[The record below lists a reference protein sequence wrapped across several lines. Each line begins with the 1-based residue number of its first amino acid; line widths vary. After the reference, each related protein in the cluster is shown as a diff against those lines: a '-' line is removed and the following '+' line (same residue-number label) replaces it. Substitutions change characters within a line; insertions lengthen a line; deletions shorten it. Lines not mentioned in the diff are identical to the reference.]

1 MLKQIS
7 AIITVLILTLGFA
20 STSEA
25 ATPRSMWVENE
36 IYQYNHQFAS
46 QLPQELATKMQ
57 KMAASPFAF
66 YRGTAHIFYR
76 DMPTLAASGFVNS
89 PTSAIWLEGDMHM
102 QNLGGMRDSNDNN
115 VFDTTDFDEGYLGP
129 YVWDLRRMAVSIL
142 LAAKENGFSSSDG
155 QDIVKNF
162 LDAYLNKMKDFKGT
176 NDELSYRLEES
187 NTNGVVKDLIQKAA
201 GKSRSS
207 LLNKYTLL
215 NSSGDRLFQTTSELQ
230 PVSNSTY
237 SNITTAISS
246 YIASIPSSKRYSN
259 NYYAL
264 KDIRLKLGSGI
275 GSLGKY
281 RYYLLIEGPSPAT
294 NDDRILEMKQQST
307 SAVAIAS
314 PGLLPSSVYHHHQG
328 TRVTIATKAMLA
340 DTDPLVGYATVSD
353 IPFMVHE
360 KSPYEVDFD
369 YTLLTT
375 KSKFMDAM
383 AYAGKVVAKNHAIS
397 DKDYDAAIVP
407 VSVDKEVADITSGN
421 QSGFKDE
428 IVNFALDYATQVEYD
443 YGSFKDAYNRNTVWL
458 KGKGQRGKVSN
469 TSKSLYP
476 LTFSQTTREVHT
488 AYPNRIAY
496 NRGVTLY

>member
-7 AIITVLILTLGFA
+7 AIITALILTLGFA
-20 STSEA
+20 STSQA
-25 ATPRSMWVENE
+25 ATPRSTWVENE
-36 IYQYNHQFAS
+36 IYQYNHPFAS
-46 QLPQELATKMQ
+46 QLPQELTTKMQ
-57 KMAASPFAF
+57 KMTASPFAF

-76 DMPTLAASGFVNS
+76 DMQTLPGSGFVNS
-89 PTSAIWLEGDMHM
+89 SISAIWLEGDMHM

-142 LAAKENGFSSSDG
+142 LAAKENGFSSGDA
-155 QDIVKNF
+155 QDIVRNF
-162 LDAYLNKMKDFKGT
+162 LDAYLNKMSDFKGT

-201 GKSRSS
+201 GKNRSS

-215 NSSGDRLFQTTSELQ
+215 NSTSDRVFQATSELQ
-230 PVSNSTY
+230 PVSSTTY
-237 SNITTAISS
+237 SNIAAAMSS

-259 NYYAL
+259 SYYTL
-264 KDIRLKLGSGI
+264 KDIRLKLGSGT

-281 RYYLLIEGPSPAT
+281 RYYLLIEGPSLQT
-294 NDDRILEMKQQST
+294 DDDRILEMKQQNS

-314 PGLLPSSVYHHHQG
+314 PSLLPSSVYNNHEG
-328 TRVTIATKAMLA
+328 ARVTIATKAMLSN
-340 DTDPLVGYATVSD
+340 TDPLVGYTTVSS
-353 IPFMVHE
+353 IPFMVRE

-397 DKDYDAAIVP
+397 DKDYDAAIIA
-407 VSVDKEVADITSGN
+407 VSVDKEVSDITSGN
-421 QSGFKDE
+421 KAVFKHE
-428 IVNFALDYATQVEYD
+428 IVNFALDYAAQVEYD
-443 YGSFKDAYNRNTVWL
+443 YASFKD
-458 KGKGQRGKVSN
+458 
-469 TSKSLYP
+469 
-476 LTFSQTTREVHT
+476 
-488 AYPNRIAY
+488 AY

>member
-7 AIITVLILTLGFA
+7 AIITVLILIGFA
-20 STSEA
+20 STSQA
-25 ATPRSMWVENE
+25 AIPRSAWVENE
-36 IYQYNHQFAS
+36 IYQYNHPFAS

-57 KMAASPFAF
+57 KMTASPFAF

-76 DMPTLAASGFVNS
+76 DMQTLPGSGFVNS

-142 LAAKENGFSSSDG
+142 LAAKENGFSSGDA
-155 QDIVKNF
+155 QDIVRNF
-162 LDAYLNKMKDFKGT
+162 LDAYLNKMSDFKGT

-201 GKSRSS
+201 GKNRSS

-215 NSSGDRLFQTTSELQ
+215 NSTSDRIFQTTSELQ
-230 PVSNSTY
+230 PVSSSTY
-237 SNITTAISS
+237 SNIATAISS

-259 NYYAL
+259 SYYTL
-264 KDIRLKLGSGI
+264 KDIRLKLGSGT

-281 RYYLLIEGPSPAT
+281 RYYLLIEGPSSAT
-294 NDDRILEMKQQST
+294 DDDRILEMKQQST

-314 PGLLPSSVYHHHQG
+314 PGLLPSSVYNNHEG

-340 DTDPLVGYATVSD
+340 NTDPLVGYTTVSS

-383 AYAGKVVAKNHAIS
+383 AYVGKAVAKNHAIS
-397 DKDYDAAIVP
+397 DKDYDAAIVAA
-407 VSVDKEVADITSGN
+407 SVDKEVTDITSGYK
-421 QSGFKDE
+421 GVFKDE
-428 IVNFALDYATQVEYD
+428 IVNFALDYANQVEYD
-443 YGSFKDAYNRNTVWL
+443 YASFKD
-458 KGKGQRGKVSN
+458 
-469 TSKSLYP
+469 
-476 LTFSQTTREVHT
+476 
-488 AYPNRIAY
+488 AY

>member
-7 AIITVLILTLGFA
+7 AIITVLILMGFA
-20 STSEA
+20 STSQA
-25 ATPRSMWVENE
+25 ATHRSTWVENE
-36 IYQYNHQFAS
+36 IYQYNHPFAS

-57 KMAASPFAF
+57 KMTASPFAF

-76 DMPTLAASGFVNS
+76 DMQTLPGSGFVNS
-89 PTSAIWLEGDMHM
+89 STSAIWLEGDMHM

-142 LAAKENGFSSSDG
+142 LAAKENGFSSGDA
-155 QDIVKNF
+155 QDIVRNF
-162 LDAYLNKMKDFKGT
+162 LDAYLNKMSDFKGT

-201 GKSRSS
+201 GKNRSI

-215 NSSGDRLFQTTSELQ
+215 NSTSDRIFQTTSELQ
-230 PVSNSTY
+230 PVSSSTY
-237 SNITTAISS
+237 SNIASAISS

-259 NYYAL
+259 SYYTL
-264 KDIRLKLGSGI
+264 KDIRLKLGSGT

-281 RYYLLIEGPSPAT
+281 RYYLLIEGPSSAT
-294 NDDRILEMKQQST
+294 DDDRILEMKQQST

-314 PGLLPSSVYHHHQG
+314 PGLLPSSVYNHHEG

-340 DTDPLVGYATVSD
+340 NTDPLVGYTTVSS

-397 DKDYDAAIVP
+397 DKDYDAAIVA
-407 VSVDKEVADITSGN
+407 VSVDKEVTDITSTNKGV
-421 QSGFKDE
+421 FKDE
-428 IVNFALDYATQVEYD
+428 IVNFALDYANQVEYD
-443 YGSFKDAYNRNTVWL
+443 YASFKD
-458 KGKGQRGKVSN
+458 
-469 TSKSLYP
+469 
-476 LTFSQTTREVHT
+476 
-488 AYPNRIAY
+488 AY